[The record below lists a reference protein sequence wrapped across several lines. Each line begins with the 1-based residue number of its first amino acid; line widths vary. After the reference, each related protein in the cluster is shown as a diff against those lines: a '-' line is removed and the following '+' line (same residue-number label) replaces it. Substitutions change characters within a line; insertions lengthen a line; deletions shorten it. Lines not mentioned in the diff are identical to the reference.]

1 MWGWV
6 GGKSREET
14 PPPFPVTTNSM
25 SGSRGV
31 GRDGVLRKDMEP
43 GAQGALSLKWTAG
56 TMGPSCLFYILSQQ
70 KDGVGLGGKPGQE
83 RWL

>member
-31 GRDGVLRKDMEP
+31 GREGVLRKDYFDVDKELCTNWKTMMEIVLD
-43 GAQGALSLKWTAG
+43 G
-56 TMGPSCLFYILSQQ
+56 Q
-70 KDGVGLGGKPGQE
+70 K
-83 RWL
+83 